1 MFSRFSEE
9 AQKVLMNAKK
19 EMQKLKHPYVGSEH
33 LMLAIIKT
41 NKEISRKMGDLG
53 VTYSIFRNKL
63 IEIIGVGT
71 EENNWFLYTPLL
83 KRILETAILIS
94 KESTNGEVTSEQLLF
109 AMLEEGEGI
118 AIRILN
124 QLDVSIDDLQNFL
137 STKIVNKKHKSGKK
151 KLLVEEYG
159 VDLFPNLRGMFTFVI
174 YDLKT
179 KELVGARD
187 HFGIK
192 PFYYYLNDD

>member
-33 LMLAIIKT
+33 LMLAIMKT
-41 NKEISRKMGDLG
+41 NKELSKKLNEFG
-53 VTYSIFRNKL
+53 VSYSNFKTKL
-63 IEIIGVGT
+63 IEVIGIGT

-94 KESTNGEVTSEQLLF
+94 KESSNGEVTCEQLLF
-109 AMLEEGEGI
+109 AVLEEGEGI

-124 QLDVSIDDLQNFL
+124 KLDVNIDDLQSFL
-137 STKIVNKKHKSGKK
+137 STKIVNKKHKTNKK
-151 KLLVEEYG
+151 KLIKLIKLIKERCGTDNGKKIYTLLLVWG
-159 VDLFPNLRGMFTFVI
+159 
-174 YDLKT
+174 
-179 KELVGARD
+179 
-187 HFGIK
+187 
-192 PFYYYLNDD
+192 